1 MFLGIVMF
9 AYNILATDRRGRA
22 GRQAYAAQA

>member
-9 AYNILATDRRGRA
+9 AYNILATALGD
-22 GRQAYAAQA
+22 QPEAAV